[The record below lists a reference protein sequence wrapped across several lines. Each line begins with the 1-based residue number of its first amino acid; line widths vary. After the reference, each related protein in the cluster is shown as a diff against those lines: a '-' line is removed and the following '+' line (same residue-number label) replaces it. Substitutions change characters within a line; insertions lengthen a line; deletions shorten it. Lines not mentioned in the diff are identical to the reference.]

1 MMSPEL
7 HTHQTRQDVVLKE
20 IHVTVREGRRGEE
33 RGGRGEGRRKEREV
47 QHAQQNTLCLSS
59 PLD

>member
-1 MMSPEL
+1 MSPEL

-33 RGGRGEGRRKEREV
+33 RGGRGERRRKGREV
-47 QHAQQNTLCLSS
+47 QYAQQNT
-59 PLD
+59 